1 MTDTQQA
8 QPRRAR
14 SWQEMREQ
22 EIRRLEELTGQGL
35 DSWNARVREGNF
47 ADEAELRA
55 WLAEQGVTGYP
66 AMMLVMERFGYPDY
80 LRASADEL
88 IEGQYADRPG
98 LRPIYEALLSAL
110 PTIGEVEI
118 QARKTYVALITP
130 RRTFAAVMPSTRTR
144 VDLGL
149 RLTQSKPPTARL
161 ERARNFAQSS
171 VTHVVRLT
179 SVDDVDE
186 ELVEWLRQA
195 YAVNT

>member
-35 DSWNARVREGNF
+35 DSWNARVREGDF

-55 WLAEQGVTGYP
+55 WLAGQGVTGYP

-98 LRPIYEALLSAL
+98 LRPIYEALLSVL

-130 RRTFAAVMPSTRTR
+130 RRTFAAVMPTTRTR

-149 RLTQSKPPTARL
+149 RLTPSKPPTARL

-195 YAVNT
+195 YSVNT